1 MNQIIQSSNQTIA
14 STDAPHIVARGLR
27 SEVGVAEGQ
36 VGAPR
41 VGGTVGESRGRPVVA
56 IDAL

>member
-14 STDAPHIVARGLR
+14 STDAPHIVATGLR
-27 SEVGVAEGQ
+27 MAVGAAARQ

-41 VGGTVGESRGRPVVA
+41 VGGIDGSSRGRPVVA
-56 IDAL
+56 SDAL

>member
-14 STDAPHIVARGLR
+14 STDAPHIVATGLR
-27 SEVGVAEGQ
+27 TVVGAAVRQ

-41 VGGTVGESRGRPVVA
+41 VGGTVGPSRGRPVVA
-56 IDAL
+56 TDAL